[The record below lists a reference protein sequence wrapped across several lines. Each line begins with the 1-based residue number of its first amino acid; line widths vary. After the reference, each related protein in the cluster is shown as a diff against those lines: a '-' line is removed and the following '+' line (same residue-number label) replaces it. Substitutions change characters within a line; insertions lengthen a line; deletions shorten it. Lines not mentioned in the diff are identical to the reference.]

1 MFVFV
6 EVVNVHVV
14 CENCN
19 IEIFL
24 QILAE
29 MGKITGREGLLR
41 EQKIEFADFR
51 LICNHFAI
59 DHVFTEEVRTG

>member
-1 MFVFV
+1 
-6 EVVNVHVV
+6 
-14 CENCN
+14 
-19 IEIFL
+19 
-24 QILAE
+24 

-41 EQKIEFADFR
+41 EQQIEFADFR